1 MVGKFDS
8 DRDRLLYVMSL
19 EGWANASSGS
29 VECPTGFFARISNDA
44 REIPEIRQ
52 AFPTETAGISNAL
65 IRGHF
70 LCVEDSLGFWHVTR
84 YETQRALERAYK
96 ALEAEYI
103 EWLGDDG

>member
-1 MVGKFDS
+1 MSKFDS
-8 DRDRLLYVMSL
+8 ARDELLYVMSL
-19 EGWANASSGS
+19 EGWANASSGN

-52 AFPTETAGISNAL
+52 AFPDESAGISNAD

-70 LCVEDSLGFWHVTR
+70 LCIEDSLGFWHVTR
-84 YETQRALERAYK
+84 YETARALELAYS

-103 EWLGDDG
+103 EWLGSGE